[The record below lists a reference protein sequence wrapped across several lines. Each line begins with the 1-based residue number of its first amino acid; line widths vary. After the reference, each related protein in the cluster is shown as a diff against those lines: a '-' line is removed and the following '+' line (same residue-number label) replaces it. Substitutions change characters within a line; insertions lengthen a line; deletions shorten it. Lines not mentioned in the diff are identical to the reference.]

1 MNAGRES
8 EIVAVFCQWL
18 RGQGW
23 NVRTE
28 VAWADVVADRG
39 DERLIAEAKGLT
51 MAPGLDVDTMYG
63 QLLRRMNVQP
73 GTRYAVVVPEKLIP
87 AASRVPEEIRERL
100 KIDLYGVDA
109 EDVVRLH

>member
-1 MNAGRES
+1 MNGGRES

-18 RGQGW
+18 REQGW

-39 DERLIAEAKGLT
+39 AERLIAEAKGVT

-63 QLLRRMNVQP
+63 QLLRRMGVQP

-87 AASRVPEEIRERL
+87 AASRVPEEIRQRL
-100 KIDLYGVDA
+100 RIDLYGIDS
-109 EDVVRLH
+109 EDVVRPH